1 MASSALRAH
10 TPPPPSRIRTPT
22 TPRLGAFDD
31 DYQPYSPRKSS
42 RISDRA
48 RANNSSPPAT
58 PGRKIRAIPSSPKS
72 SKRSST
78 STPHLPTSPQTAT
91 KKRFAKSPSEMGGRR
106 VSGALNFDTTAS
118 AAASLGLQTPRR
130 TDKMKKSDIPRPVAA
145 IRGNGMLPTPDK
157 TPSRRPEKTS
167 PAVSSVAKKLFSVS
181 SATVEE
187 AMPTLKKKGK
197 KYKGF
202 TLDSFEAEDE
212 PIAIFTDSHERVPEP
227 DDHSDNPFFGEGAKA
242 VPEPTKRS
250 NKRRKITVPG
260 EGEFDYAE
268 VEKRTDGY
276 IAVFRGKKVF
286 RKFSNDNAESSRS
299 SRSSRHDHIPI
310 EDRMVDDD
318 NVETVV
324 PSPPPSGRVTRSS
337 MNPRLLFPSAQ
348 QLRAKQLSQQEAEDE
363 EADTD
368 IEDPSIIGSPRKSIR
383 HSSSKIVITPADK
396 DEVVTPQTP
405 RSPGVTP
412 RATRRHVKGKA
423 VDLGGSPGGPITSD
437 DEMDTSPFQ
446 SWQKKKSHNKREA
459 SPIPRGRKKVRN

>member
-1 MASSALRAH
+1 MASSTLRVH
-10 TPPPPSRIRTPT
+10 TPPPPTRIRTPT
-22 TPRLGAFDD
+22 TPRLGTFND

-42 RISDRA
+42 RISERA
-48 RANNSSPPAT
+48 RANNNSPPAT

-72 SKRSST
+72 AKRSST
-78 STPHLPTSPQTAT
+78 STSNLPTSPQTAT

-118 AAASLGLQTPRR
+118 AAASLGLQTPHR

-157 TPSRRPEKTS
+157 TPSRRAEKTD
-167 PAVSSVAKKLFSVS
+167 PAVSSVARTLFSVS
-181 SATVEE
+181 SATAEE
-187 AMPTLKKKGK
+187 AMPTPKKKGK

-202 TLDSFEAEDE
+202 TLDSFETEDE

-242 VPEPTKRS
+242 VPEPTKPS
-250 NKRRKITVPG
+250 TKRRKITVPG

-286 RKFSNDNAESSRS
+286 RKFSNSNAESSRS
-299 SRSSRHDHIPI
+299 SRSSRHDHVPI
-310 EDRMVDDD
+310 EDRMVDD
-318 NVETVV
+318 EV
-324 PSPPPSGRVTRSS
+324 PSPPPTGRVTRSS

-368 IEDPSIIGSPRKSIR
+368 IEDPSIIGSPSKSIR
-383 HSSSKIVITPADK
+383 HSSSSKIAITPADK
-396 DEVVTPQTP
+396 DEVTTPQTP

-423 VDLGGSPGGPITSD
+423 VDLGSSPGGPITSD
-437 DEMDTSPFQ
+437 DEMDISPFQ
-446 SWQKKKSHNKREA
+446 SWQKKKGHNKREA
-459 SPIPRGRKKVRN
+459 SPIPRGRKKLRN